1 MHCLFS
7 SVPLSDCLK
16 DCEED
21 VLHDQDCKDID
32 LDLKDGCNQMFSC
45 SHACAMRHLGMGEEK
60 CLHQCNRTGSSGCS
74 EKISFY
80 HQKSDSDVECEFSLC
95 EKCKRK
101 GCESRYPKIEECES
115 GCKSYCKLN
124 DIYSTSFK
132 KCKLHVNKNGEKYHL
147 NILQ

>member
-1 MHCLFS
+1 METILSIRLKKHLLFS
-7 SVPLSDCLK
+7 SGPLSDCLK

-21 VLHDQDCKDID
+21 VLLDQDCKDID

-60 CLHQCNRTGSSGCS
+60 CLHQCNRTGSSGCT

-80 HQKSDSDVECEFSLC
+80 HQESDGDVECEFSLC

-101 GCESRYPKIEECES
+101 GCESRYPRIEECES

-132 KCKLHVNKNGEKYHL
+132 KCEL
-147 NILQ
+147 NH